1 MGPGQHE
8 GLCEVEIQGWSGS
21 PEGWFPGSEGQVQ
34 GAPEEDEFSEVV
46 EVWPEDSGH
55 LRTVAIQEAVAV
67 MTEVRSQGGAAVW
80 ESWGCRVGPPAL
92 SPWWKHLQDT
102 LATLRERWWGLSE
115 RGHAR
120 DKGQREI
127 RSSWR
132 LLVQTQATEM
142 GPFRHLPLQGS
153 AQGLGL
159 WVQ

>member
-8 GLCEVEIQGWSGS
+8 GLCEVEIQGWSES

-34 GAPEEDEFSEVV
+34 GAPEEDKFSEVA

-55 LRTVAIQEAVAV
+55 LRTVAIQGAVAV
-67 MTEVRSQGGAAVW
+67 MTEVRSQGG
-80 ESWGCRVGPPAL
+80 AL